1 MPNVERLVPVNRH
14 LLIVPHFEEREKEMG
29 VILPD
34 DYKEE
39 KERYIRATVV
49 DVSADCKKTLQPL
62 KHGTVQDKK
71 EVIVDRTMIEEVK
84 TKKRTY
90 HMILENYVVGIIRGP
105 YEG

>member
-1 MPNVERLVPVNRH
+1 MPNVERLVPVNRQ

-39 KERYIRATVV
+39 RERYIRATVV
-49 DVSADCKKTLQPL
+49 DVSADCKKDFQSL
-62 KHGTVQDKK
+62 KHGTVRDKK
-71 EVIVDRTMIEEVK
+71 EIIVDRTMIEEVK

-90 HMILENYVVGIIRGP
+90 HMILENYIVGIVRGSH
-105 YEG
+105 ED